1 MDGQPVISVRGE
13 GTLEVEPEIAVVAVT
28 IQARD
33 RDQRATLDRLARR
46 NQQVLALIKT
56 YGEAVEKLESESARV
71 FPEFKDGKPGER
83 VTGYVGR
90 AAVAVT
96 VRDFTV
102 LGDLVTKVAE
112 EELVSVS
119 GPMWL
124 LRPGS
129 PVHRQA
135 RLAAARDAM
144 QRAREY
150 AEAFGGAITGLLEV
164 ADTGLMTEGHDHAVA
179 HPMAAARDAFHARAA
194 APLDFEPARRT
205 VRAQVEARF
214 TMTQPDLTPRQAG
227 GATA

>member
-13 GTLEVEPEIAVVAVT
+13 ATLEVEPEVAVVGVAV
-28 IQARD
+28 QARD
-33 RDQRATLDRLARR
+33 RDRRATLNRLARR
-46 NQQVLALIKT
+46 NQQVLELVKA
-56 YGEAVEKLESESARV
+56 YGEAVEKLESEPARV
-71 FPEFKDGKPGER
+71 FPEFKEGKPGER
-83 VTGYVGR
+83 VTGYLGR
-90 AAVAVT
+90 AGLTVT

-102 LGDLVTKVAE
+102 LGDLMTKVAD

-135 RLAAARDAM
+135 RLAAARNAM

-150 AEAFGGAITGLLEV
+150 AEAFGGAVTGLIEV
-164 ADTGLMTEGHDHAVA
+164 ADTGLMTEGQERAMGF
-179 HPMAAARDAFHARAA
+179 PRAAALRAA
-194 APLDFEPARRT
+194 HAQAPAPLDFEPARQT

-214 TMTQPDLTPRQAG
+214 TMTQPDLPG
-227 GATA
+227 GVQPTSA